1 MQKSLLA
8 LLVLLSTATMAYGQ
22 LKIEKP
28 ALASNN
34 KAFAIVVDQDTYTH
48 TEYALKAYQK
58 TVESD
63 GIPTYIIHG
72 VFNRPDDIKKELI
85 KLHKTKQSL
94 EGAVF
99 IGNIPIPMVYDFSGH
114 VTATPSDRF
123 YDDLHLNFEY
133 IKQDANQSNLH
144 YYKLQENSPQDIN
157 PSFYSARIYY
167 PTLKYD
173 ESHEAI
179 NNYLLKVTRARRDNV
194 LDHVVSSTNR
204 NYYNG
209 CTTAWKDE
217 LKAYREYF
225 PFLVKQ
231 VNGLQQLAFKTDN
244 NTSILNELQRKEV
257 DLFLIR
263 SDSSSSTQPTATKK
277 LDTYPLYLILDTQP
291 AGAFDNMVEY
301 TARQYIFNSG
311 NTIAVQANTRP
322 APTDINFS
330 GLLSYGLRW
339 GHVHNLGLTLER
351 HLFGD
356 PTFHFAN
363 KDTENLNAK
372 LSQEDNP
379 EYWRSLLKKDNA
391 IYQTLA
397 LFKLSS
403 SNTSSSEAMMPY
415 FENSPYRTVRLQ
427 ALHALSIHKDKHFT
441 NAVSTGLSDEYEL
454 IAQQATLYA
463 GIIGDTVLIGPLT
476 QTWMNDKSRRRVQ
489 QHIKSTFEVF
499 DRNLVEKSRITALH
513 NSNRLHQETEI
524 ASIKSQYTQPAIL
537 ESSLEQIKDKTRP
550 KEERIRLVQLMA
562 THNYHPGIDGILD
575 IINDKQEPIELRV
588 AFVTALGA
596 FSHSWKRETILA
608 NFQTLL
614 KSKAT
619 KELKIEVERT
629 INRLN

>member
-1 MQKSLLA
+1 MQKFLFSILIY
-8 LLVLLSTATMAYGQ
+8 LSITVCVHSQ
-22 LKIEKP
+22 VKIEKP
-28 ALASNN
+28 TLNTNN
-34 KAFAIVVDQDTYTH
+34 KAFVIVVDQETYTH
-48 TEYALKAYQK
+48 TQDAIKAYQK

-63 GIPTYIIHG
+63 GIPTYVIYG
-72 VFNRPDDIKKELI
+72 LFNRPDDIKKELI
-85 KLHKTKQSL
+85 KLHKSKQSL

-133 IKQDANQSNLH
+133 IKQDANQRNLH
-144 YYKLQENSPQDIN
+144 YYKLQESSPRDIN

-173 ESHEAI
+173 ESYEAI
-179 NNYLLKVTRARRDNV
+179 NNYLLKVAHTRRDNV

-204 NYYNG
+204 DYYNG

-217 LKAYREYF
+217 LKVYREYF

-244 NTSILNELQRKEV
+244 STAILNELQRKEV

-263 SDSSSSTQPTATKK
+263 SDSSSTIQTTATKK

-291 AGAFDNMVEY
+291 AGALDSIEY
-301 TARQYIFNSG
+301 TAGQYLFNSG
-311 NTIAVQANTRP
+311 NTIAVQANTSP

-339 GHVHNLGLTLER
+339 GHVHNLGLTLGR

-356 PTFHFAN
+356 PTFHFAV
-363 KDTENLNAK
+363 KDTEKLNEK
-372 LSQEDNP
+372 ITQQEDH
-379 EYWRSLLKKDNA
+379 EYWKLLLKKDDP

-403 SNTSSSEAMMPY
+403 GNTSSSEAIMPY

-441 NAVSTGLSDEYEL
+441 NAVSTGLGDEYEL
-454 IAQQATLYA
+454 IAQQATSYA
-463 GIIGDTVLIGPLT
+463 RMIGDTVLIPSLT
-476 QTWMNDKSRRRVQ
+476 QAWLNDKSRRRVQ

-499 DRNLVEKSRITALH
+499 DRNLVEKSLTTALH
-513 NSNRLHQETEI
+513 NSNRLHQDTEI
-524 ASIKSQYTQPAIL
+524 ESVKSQYSRPATL
-537 ESSLEQIKDKTRP
+537 EGSLKQIKDRTRP
-550 KEERIRLVQLMA
+550 KEERIRLVQLM
-562 THNYHPGIDGILD
+562 TTYNYHPGIDGILA
-575 IINDKQEPIELRV
+575 IINDKQEPIELRI
-588 AFVTALGA
+588 AFVTALGT

-608 NFQTLL
+608 NLQILL
-614 KSKAT
+614 KSKAK
-619 KELKIEVERT
+619 KELKIEAERT